1 MLTRSKQGVIKP
13 NPKYTLTITSS
24 LTIPCEPNNIKA
36 ALLHPGWKAAMD
48 DELTALHQNETWRLV
63 PHTPNMHVIGSKW
76 VFKTKLKPDGTLDR
90 LKARLVAKGYHQID
104 GIDYIET
111 FSPVIKPGTIRIILT
126 IALVKH
132 WPIRQLDVKNAFL
145 HGNIME
151 DIYMAQ
157 PPGMAD
163 QQNPMHVC
171 KL

>member
-1 MLTRSKQGVIKP
+1 
-13 NPKYTLTITSS
+13 
-24 LTIPCEPNNIKA
+24 
-36 ALLHPGWKAAMD
+36 
-48 DELTALHQNETWRLV
+48 
-63 PHTPNMHVIGSKW
+63 MHVIGSKW

-145 HGNIME
+145 HSNI
-151 DIYMAQ
+151 IYIYIWHNHQVWLINRILCMYVSFSMLYI
-157 PPGMAD
+157 GS
-163 QQNPMHVC
+163 NRHHV
-171 KL
+171 LGLIDLVNSLYHMVSSVVWPILLFLSFTLHTEY

>member
-1 MLTRSKQGVIKP
+1 
-13 NPKYTLTITSS
+13 
-24 LTIPCEPNNIKA
+24 
-36 ALLHPGWKAAMD
+36 
-48 DELTALHQNETWRLV
+48 
-63 PHTPNMHVIGSKW
+63 MHVIGSKW

-145 HGNIME
+145 HSNI
-151 DIYMAQ
+151 IYIYIWHNHQVWLINRILCMYVSFSMLYI
-157 PPGMAD
+157 GS
-163 QQNPMHVC
+163 NRHHVFG
-171 KL
+171 LIDLVNSLYHMVSSVVWPILLFLSFTLHTEY